1 MDVSFIMSEKEKKE
15 MKIKEFCKEY
25 SNRIDKLKGDYL
37 KENLKITTYLPFIKK
52 DALAQ
57 NIVNA
62 TTYKFEDYTK
72 EDGTTGRRRTNQIQ
86 VNSTAQML
94 LFYRV
99 IIENYTDLEVETEGF
114 YEEYD
119 ALNESGVLFELT
131 ADFDGHPSLIP
142 AKEISE
148 LRGMVDL
155 KQRDIMTNQYEMH
168 SYISNQIER
177 ITEVGSVVLKPVL
190 DKLATELEN
199 MDDSKIEKLSKA
211 LECGLKRIK

>member
-1 MDVSFIMSEKEKKE
+1 
-15 MKIKEFCKEY
+15 MKIFDFIEKYNAIATDRLKE
-25 SNRIDKLKGDYL
+25 DYL
-37 KENLKITTYLPFIKK
+37 KENLKITTYLPFVKK

-62 TTYKFEDYTK
+62 TTYKFEDYTN

-131 ADFDGHPSLIP
+131 ADFEGHPSLIP

-155 KQRDIMTNQYEMH
+155 KQRDIMTNQYEIH

-199 MDDSKIEKLSKA
+199 MDDEKIEKLSKA
-211 LECGLKRIK
+211 LERGLKRVK

>member
-1 MDVSFIMSEKEKKE
+1 

-72 EDGTTGRRRTNQIQ
+72 EDGTTGRRKTNQIQ

-131 ADFDGHPSLIP
+131 ADFEGHPSIIP
-142 AKEISE
+142 ASEISE
-148 LRGMVDL
+148 LRGMIEL
-155 KQRDIMTNQYEMH
+155 KQRDIMTNQYEIH

-199 MDDSKIEKLSKA
+199 MDEKDIEKLSKA
-211 LECGLKRIK
+211 LERGLKRVK

>member
-1 MDVSFIMSEKEKKE
+1 MA
-15 MKIKEFCKEY
+15 KIKEFCENYK
-25 SNRIDKLKGDYL
+25 NRATDKLKNDYL

-62 TTYKFEDYTK
+62 TTYKFEDYTN
-72 EDGTTGRRRTNQIQ
+72 EDGTIGRRRTNQIQ

-131 ADFDGHPSLIP
+131 ADFEGHPSLIP
-142 AKEISE
+142 AREISE
-148 LRGMVDL
+148 LRGMIDL
-155 KQRDIMTNQYEMH
+155 KQRDIMTNQYEIH

-190 DKLATELEN
+190 DKLAAELEN

-211 LECGLKRIK
+211 LERGLKRIK

>member
-1 MDVSFIMSEKEKKE
+1 

-37 KENLKITTYLPFIKK
+37 KENLKITTYLPFVKK

-62 TTYKFEDYTK
+62 TTYKFENYTK

-131 ADFDGHPSLIP
+131 ADFEGHPSLIP
-142 AKEISE
+142 ASEISE

-155 KQRDIMTNQYEMH
+155 KQRDIMTNQYEIH

-190 DKLATELEN
+190 DKFATELEN
-199 MDDSKIEKLSKA
+199 MDDEKITKLSKA
-211 LECGLKRIK
+211 LEKGLKRIK

>member
-1 MDVSFIMSEKEKKE
+1 
-15 MKIKEFCKEY
+15 MKIKEFVEKYNVIATDRLKE
-25 SNRIDKLKGDYL
+25 DYL

-72 EDGTTGRRRTNQIQ
+72 EDGTIGRRRTNQIQ

-131 ADFDGHPSLIP
+131 ADFEGHPSLIP
-142 AKEISE
+142 ASEISE

-155 KQRDIMTNQYEMH
+155 KQRDIMTNQYEIH

-190 DKLATELEN
+190 DKLATELGN
-199 MDDSKIEKLSKA
+199 MDEKDIEKLSKT
-211 LECGLKRIK
+211 LERGLKRIK

>member
-1 MDVSFIMSEKEKKE
+1 MATVKQ
-15 MKIKEFCKEY
+15 FCKEY
-25 SNRIDKLKGDYL
+25 SNRVDKLKGDYL
-37 KENLKITTYLPFIKK
+37 KENIKITPYISFIKK
-52 DALAQ
+52 DVLSQ

-131 ADFDGHPSLIP
+131 ADFEGHPSLIP
-142 AKEISE
+142 ASEISE

-155 KQRDIMTNQYEMH
+155 KQRDIMTNQYEIH

-177 ITEVGSVVLKPVL
+177 ITEVGSIVLKPVL

-211 LECGLKRIK
+211 LERGLKRIK

>member
-1 MDVSFIMSEKEKKE
+1 

-37 KENLKITTYLPFIKK
+37 KENLKITTYIPFIKK

-62 TTYKFEDYTK
+62 TTYKFEDYTN

-131 ADFDGHPSLIP
+131 ADFEGHPSLIP
-142 AKEISE
+142 AREISE

-155 KQRDIMTNQYEMH
+155 KQRDIMTNQYEIH

-199 MDDSKIEKLSKA
+199 MDDSKIEKLSKV
-211 LECGLKRIK
+211 LEKGLKRIK

>member
-1 MDVSFIMSEKEKKE
+1 MA
-15 MKIKEFCKEY
+15 KIKEFCENYK
-25 SNRIDKLKGDYL
+25 NRATDKLKGDYL
-37 KENLKITTYLPFIKK
+37 KENMKITTYLPFIKK

-62 TTYKFEDYTK
+62 TTYKFENYTK
-72 EDGTTGRRRTNQIQ
+72 EDGTIGLRRTNQIQ
-86 VNSTAQML
+86 INSTAQML

-131 ADFDGHPSLIP
+131 ADFEGHPSLIP

-148 LRGMVDL
+148 LRGMIDL
-155 KQRDIMTNQYEMH
+155 KQRDTMTNQYEIH

-211 LECGLKRIK
+211 LERGLKRIK

>member
-1 MDVSFIMSEKEKKE
+1 MDVSFIMTEKEKKE

-37 KENLKITTYLPFIKK
+37 KENLKITTYLPFVKK

-57 NIVNA
+57 NIINA

-86 VNSTAQML
+86 VNSTAQTL
-94 LFYRV
+94 LFSRV

-119 ALNESGVLFELT
+119 ALNESGILFELT
-131 ADFDGHPSLIP
+131 ANFEGHPSLIP

-148 LRGMVDL
+148 LRGMIDL
-155 KQRDIMTNQYEMH
+155 KQRDIMTNQYEIH

-177 ITEVGSVVLKPVL
+177 ITEVGSIVLKPVL
-190 DKLATELEN
+190 DKLATELDN

-211 LECGLKRIK
+211 LERGLKMIK

>member
-1 MDVSFIMSEKEKKE
+1 MSEKEKKE

-131 ADFDGHPSLIP
+131 ADFEGHPSLIP
-142 AKEISE
+142 AREISE

-155 KQRDIMTNQYEMH
+155 KQRDIMTNQYEIH

-177 ITEVGSVVLKPVL
+177 ITEVGSIVLKPVL

-199 MDDSKIEKLSKA
+199 IDDEKIEKLSKA
-211 LECGLKRIK
+211 LERGLKRIK

>member
-1 MDVSFIMSEKEKKE
+1 

-25 SNRIDKLKGDYL
+25 SNRIDKLKSDYL
-37 KENLKITTYLPFIKK
+37 KENLKISTYLPFIKK

-86 VNSTAQML
+86 VNSTAQMM

-119 ALNESGVLFELT
+119 SLNESGVLFELT
-131 ADFDGHPSLIP
+131 ADFEGHPSLIP

-148 LRGMVDL
+148 LRGMIDL
-155 KQRDIMTNQYEMH
+155 KQRDIMTNQYETH
-168 SYISNQIER
+168 SFISNQVER
-177 ITEVGSVVLKPVL
+177 FGTLIGVTLKPVL

-199 MDDSKIEKLSKA
+199 MDDEKITKLSKA
-211 LECGLKRIK
+211 LEKGLKRVK

>member
-1 MDVSFIMSEKEKKE
+1 MA
-15 MKIKEFCKEY
+15 KIKEFCENYK
-25 SNRIDKLKGDYL
+25 NRATNKLKEDYL

-62 TTYKFEDYTK
+62 TTYKFENYTK
-72 EDGTTGRRRTNQIQ
+72 EDGTIGRRRTNQIH
-86 VNSTAQML
+86 VNSTTQML

-99 IIENYTDLEVETEGF
+99 IIENYTDLEVETDGF

-131 ADFDGHPSLIP
+131 ADFEGHPSIIP

-148 LRGMVDL
+148 LRGMIDL
-155 KQRDIMTNQYEMH
+155 KQRDEMTNQYETH
-168 SYISNQIER
+168 SFISNQVER
-177 ITEVGSVVLKPVL
+177 FGTLIGVTLKPVL
-190 DKLATELEN
+190 EKISEQIEN
-199 MDDSKIEKLSKA
+199 MSEEDVEKFTNKVEKL
-211 LECGLKRIK
+211 LKRVK

>member
-1 MDVSFIMSEKEKKE
+1 
-15 MKIKEFCKEY
+15 MKIFDFIEKYNAIATDRLKE
-25 SNRIDKLKGDYL
+25 DYL
-37 KENLKITTYLPFIKK
+37 KENLKITTYLPFVKK

-62 TTYKFEDYTK
+62 TTYKFEDYIK
-72 EDGTTGRRRTNQIQ
+72 EDGTTERRRTNQIQ

-131 ADFDGHPSLIP
+131 ADFEGHPSLIP
-142 AKEISE
+142 AREISE

-155 KQRDIMTNQYEMH
+155 KQRDIMTNQYEIH

-177 ITEVGSVVLKPVL
+177 IAEIGSIVLKPVL

-199 MDDSKIEKLSKA
+199 MDDSKISKIEKSFDRL
-211 LECGLKRIK
+211 LKKINK

>member
-1 MDVSFIMSEKEKKE
+1 MT
-15 MKIKEFCKEY
+15 IKEFCKEY

-37 KENLKITTYLPFIKK
+37 KENLKITTYIPFIKK

-62 TTYKFEDYTK
+62 TTYKFEDYIK
-72 EDGTTGRRRTNQIQ
+72 EDGMTGRRRTNQIQ

-131 ADFDGHPSLIP
+131 ADFEGHPSLIP
-142 AKEISE
+142 AREISE
-148 LRGMVDL
+148 LRGMIDL
-155 KQRDIMTNQYEMH
+155 KQRDIMTNQYEIH

-177 ITEVGSVVLKPVL
+177 ITQVGSIVLKPVL

-199 MDDSKIEKLSKA
+199 MDEKDVEKFTNKVEKL
-211 LECGLKRIK
+211 LKRVK

>member
-1 MDVSFIMSEKEKKE
+1 MIEKEKKE

-37 KENLKITTYLPFIKK
+37 KDNLKITTYLPFIKK

-131 ADFDGHPSLIP
+131 ADFEGHPSFIP

-148 LRGMVDL
+148 LRGMIDL
-155 KQRDIMTNQYEMH
+155 KQRDIMTNQYEIH

-177 ITEVGSVVLKPVL
+177 ITEVGSIVLKPVL

-199 MDDSKIEKLSKA
+199 MDDEKITKLSKA
-211 LECGLKRIK
+211 LEKGLKRIK

>member
-1 MDVSFIMSEKEKKE
+1 

-72 EDGTTGRRRTNQIQ
+72 EDGTIGRRRTNQIQ

-131 ADFDGHPSLIP
+131 ADFEGHPSLIP

-148 LRGMVDL
+148 LRGMIDL
-155 KQRDIMTNQYEMH
+155 KQRDIMTNQYEIH

-211 LECGLKRIK
+211 LERGLKRVK

>member
-1 MDVSFIMSEKEKKE
+1 MATVKQ
-15 MKIKEFCKEY
+15 FCKEY

-131 ADFDGHPSLIP
+131 AYFEGHPSLIP

-148 LRGMVDL
+148 LREMIEM
-155 KQRDIMTNQYEMH
+155 KQRDIMTNQYEIH

-177 ITEVGSVVLKPVL
+177 VSTILGVTLNPVL
-190 DKLATELEN
+190 EKISEQIEN
-199 MDDSKIEKLSKA
+199 MSDEDVEKFANKFEKL
-211 LECGLKRIK
+211 LKRVK

>member
-1 MDVSFIMSEKEKKE
+1 

-37 KENLKITTYLPFIKK
+37 KENLKITTYIPFIKK

-72 EDGTTGRRRTNQIQ
+72 EDGTTGRRKTNQIQ

-131 ADFDGHPSLIP
+131 ADFEGHPSLIP

-148 LRGMVDL
+148 LRGMIKM
-155 KQRDIMTNQYEMH
+155 KQEDEIFNTTEIHNYIAEQIDRFSNLANIISKPVMDI
-168 SYISNQIER
+168 
-177 ITEVGSVVLKPVL
+177 ITER
-190 DKLATELEN
+190 LEN
-199 MDDSKIEKLSKA
+199 ETNEESSNNTDDY
-211 LECGLKRIK
+211 LEVVK

>member
-1 MDVSFIMSEKEKKE
+1 MATVKQ
-15 MKIKEFCKEY
+15 FCKEY

-131 ADFDGHPSLIP
+131 ADFEGHPSLIP
-142 AKEISE
+142 AREISE
-148 LRGMVDL
+148 LRGMIDL
-155 KQRDIMTNQYEMH
+155 KQRDIMTNQYEIH

-177 ITEVGSVVLKPVL
+177 ITEVGSVVLNPVL

-199 MDDSKIEKLSKA
+199 MDESKIEKLSNKVEK
-211 LECGLKRIK
+211 LLKRIK

>member
-1 MDVSFIMSEKEKKE
+1 
-15 MKIKEFCKEY
+15 MKIKEFCKKY

-62 TTYKFEDYTK
+62 TTYKFEDYIK

-131 ADFDGHPSLIP
+131 ADFEGHSSLIP

-148 LRGMVDL
+148 LRGMIDL
-155 KQRDIMTNQYEMH
+155 KQRDIMTNQYEIH

-177 ITEVGSVVLKPVL
+177 VSTILGTTLKPVL
-190 DKLATELEN
+190 EKVSEQIEN
-199 MDDSKIEKLSKA
+199 MSDEDVEKFANKFEKL
-211 LECGLKRIK
+211 LKRVK

>member
-1 MDVSFIMSEKEKKE
+1 

-94 LFYRV
+94 LFYRI

-131 ADFDGHPSLIP
+131 ADFEGHPSLIP
-142 AKEISE
+142 ANEISE
-148 LRGMVDL
+148 LRGMIDL
-155 KQRDIMTNQYEMH
+155 KQRDIMTNQYEIH

-211 LECGLKRIK
+211 LERGLNRIK

>member
-1 MDVSFIMSEKEKKE
+1 MRIKEKKE

-37 KENLKITTYLPFIKK
+37 KENVKITTYLPFIKK

-62 TTYKFEDYTK
+62 TTYKFENYTN

-86 VNSTAQML
+86 INSTAQML

-131 ADFDGHPSLIP
+131 ADFEGHSSLIP

-148 LRGMVDL
+148 LRGMIKM
-155 KQRDIMTNQYEMH
+155 KQEDEIFNRTEIHNY
-168 SYISNQIER
+168 
-177 ITEVGSVVLKPVL
+177 ITEQIDRFSNLANVISKPIM
-190 DKLATELEN
+190 DIITERLEN
-199 MDDSKIEKLSKA
+199 ETNEKSSNNTDDY
-211 LECGLKRIK
+211 LEVVK

>member
-1 MDVSFIMSEKEKKE
+1 

-37 KENLKITTYLPFIKK
+37 KENMKITTYLPFIKK

-72 EDGTTGRRRTNQIQ
+72 EDGTTGRRKTNQIQ

-131 ADFDGHPSLIP
+131 ADFEGHPSLIP

-148 LRGMVDL
+148 LRGMIDL
-155 KQRDIMTNQYEMH
+155 KQRDIMTNQYEIH

-199 MDDSKIEKLSKA
+199 MDDSKIEKLSKI
-211 LECGLKRIK
+211 LERGLKRIK

>member
-1 MDVSFIMSEKEKKE
+1 MATVKQ
-15 MKIKEFCKEY
+15 FCKEY
-25 SNRIDKLKGDYL
+25 SNRIDKLKSDYL

-72 EDGTTGRRRTNQIQ
+72 GDGTIGRRRTNQIQ

-131 ADFDGHPSLIP
+131 ADFEGHPSLIP

-148 LRGMVDL
+148 LRGMIDL
-155 KQRDIMTNQYEMH
+155 KQRDIMTNQYEIH

-211 LECGLKRIK
+211 LERGLKRIK

>member
-1 MDVSFIMSEKEKKE
+1 
-15 MKIKEFCKEY
+15 MKIFDFIEKYNAIATDRLKE
-25 SNRIDKLKGDYL
+25 DYL

-131 ADFDGHPSLIP
+131 ADFEGHSSLIP

-148 LRGMVDL
+148 LRGMVKM
-155 KQRDIMTNQYEMH
+155 KQEDEIFNTTEIHNY
-168 SYISNQIER
+168 
-177 ITEVGSVVLKPVL
+177 ITEQIDRFSNLANIISKPVM
-190 DKLATELEN
+190 DIITERLEN
-199 MDDSKIEKLSKA
+199 ETNEESSNNTDDY
-211 LECGLKRIK
+211 LEVVK

>member
-1 MDVSFIMSEKEKKE
+1 

-72 EDGTTGRRRTNQIQ
+72 EDGTIGRRRTNQIQ

-119 ALNESGVLFELT
+119 VLNESGVLFELT
-131 ADFDGHPSLIP
+131 ADFEGHPSLIP

-148 LRGMVDL
+148 LRGMIDL
-155 KQRDIMTNQYEMH
+155 KQRDIMTNQYEIH

-199 MDDSKIEKLSKA
+199 MDDSKIEKLSKV
-211 LECGLKRIK
+211 LEKGLKRIK

>member
-1 MDVSFIMSEKEKKE
+1 
-15 MKIKEFCKEY
+15 MKVIEFCKEY

-52 DALAQ
+52 DTLAQ

-131 ADFDGHPSLIP
+131 ADFEGHPSLIP
-142 AKEISE
+142 ASEISE
-148 LRGMVDL
+148 LRGMIDL
-155 KQRDIMTNQYEMH
+155 KQRDIMTNQYEIH

-211 LECGLKRIK
+211 LERGLKRIK

>member
-1 MDVSFIMSEKEKKE
+1 MVTVKQ
-15 MKIKEFCKEY
+15 FCKEY
-25 SNRIDKLKGDYL
+25 SNRIDKLKEDYL

-62 TTYKFEDYTK
+62 TTYKFEDYIK
-72 EDGTTGRRRTNQIQ
+72 EDGTTGRKRTNQIQ

-99 IIENYTDLEVETEGF
+99 IIENYTDLEVETQGF

-131 ADFDGHPSLIP
+131 ADFEGHPSLIP
-142 AKEISE
+142 AREISE
-148 LRGMVDL
+148 LRGMIDL
-155 KQRDIMTNQYEMH
+155 KQRDIMTNQYEIH

-177 ITEVGSVVLKPVL
+177 ITEVGSIVLKPVL

-199 MDDSKIEKLSKA
+199 MDEKDIEKLSKA
-211 LECGLKRIK
+211 LERGLKRIK

>member
-1 MDVSFIMSEKEKKE
+1 

-25 SNRIDKLKGDYL
+25 SNRIDKLKGNYL

-131 ADFDGHPSLIP
+131 ADFEGHSSLIP
-142 AKEISE
+142 ANEINE
-148 LRGMVDL
+148 LKGMIDL
-155 KQRDIMTNQYEMH
+155 KQRDIMTNQYEIH

-177 ITEVGSVVLKPVL
+177 ITEIGSIVLKPVL

-199 MDDSKIEKLSKA
+199 MDEKDIEKLSKA
-211 LECGLKRIK
+211 LERGLKRIK

>member
-1 MDVSFIMSEKEKKE
+1 MA
-15 MKIKEFCKEY
+15 KIKEFCENYK
-25 SNRIDKLKGDYL
+25 NRATDKLKNDYL

-86 VNSTAQML
+86 VNSSAQML

-131 ADFDGHPSLIP
+131 ADFEGHPSLIP

-148 LRGMVDL
+148 LRGMIDL
-155 KQRDIMTNQYEMH
+155 KKRDIMTNQYEIH

-211 LECGLKRIK
+211 LERGLKRIK

>member
-1 MDVSFIMSEKEKKE
+1 

-25 SNRIDKLKGDYL
+25 SNRIDKLKEDYL

-131 ADFDGHPSLIP
+131 ADFEGHPSLIP
-142 AKEISE
+142 AREISE
-148 LRGMVDL
+148 LRGIVDL
-155 KQRDIMTNQYEMH
+155 KQRDIMTNQYEIH

-199 MDDSKIEKLSKA
+199 MDDEKITKLSKV
-211 LECGLKRIK
+211 LEKGLKRIK

>member
-1 MDVSFIMSEKEKKE
+1 MRKKE
-15 MKIKEFCKEY
+15 MKIKELTEKY
-25 SNRIDKLKGDYL
+25 NTIATDRL
-37 KENLKITTYLPFIKK
+37 KEDYINDNLHLKTYLPFIKK

-131 ADFDGHPSLIP
+131 ADFEGHPSLIP
-142 AKEISE
+142 AREISE
-148 LRGMVDL
+148 LRGMIEL
-155 KQRDIMTNQYEMH
+155 KQRDIMTNQYEIH

-190 DKLATELEN
+190 DKLATALEN
-199 MDDSKIEKLSKA
+199 MDEKDIEKLSKI
-211 LECGLKRIK
+211 LERGFKRVK

>member
-1 MDVSFIMSEKEKKE
+1 
-15 MKIKEFCKEY
+15 MKVRELCENY
-25 SNRIDKLKGDYL
+25 RNRATDKLKADYL
-37 KENLKITTYLPFIKK
+37 KENVKITKYLQFIKK

-72 EDGTTGRRRTNQIQ
+72 EDGTTGRRKTNQIQ

-99 IIENYTDLEVETEGF
+99 IIENYTDLEIETEGF

-131 ADFDGHPSLIP
+131 ADFEQHPSMIP

-148 LRGMVDL
+148 LRGLIKM
-155 KQRDIMTNQYEMH
+155 KQEDELTNQYEIH

-199 MDDSKIEKLSKA
+199 MDDSKIEKLSKV
-211 LECGLKRIK
+211 LERGLKRVK

>member
-1 MDVSFIMSEKEKKE
+1 MA
-15 MKIKEFCKEY
+15 KIKEFCENYK
-25 SNRIDKLKGDYL
+25 NRATNKLKEDYL

-131 ADFDGHPSLIP
+131 ADFEGHPSLIP

-148 LRGMVDL
+148 LRGMIDL
-155 KQRDIMTNQYEMH
+155 KQRDTMTNQYEIH

-199 MDDSKIEKLSKA
+199 MDDEKITKLSKA
-211 LECGLKRIK
+211 LEKGLKRIK